1 MARERD
7 RGYWLA
13 PPYHGPYISGH
24 RALSIGIKRCPQC
37 EQWKQI
43 DGGDFKGGFAW
54 AGTYPSGRRR
64 RDGFCRQC
72 RRLDSKRQYYAHL
85 EERKARSADSYQRRR
100 ANPKTRAKMR
110 DQERERQQRYRAQH
124 PEREHARQKRYRE
137 KVMADPA
144 KRQAKRDARNAWYA
158 NGGAQIIAASR
169 ARRRMRK
176 AFARLILAALK
187 IEFARREEMAR
198 ARREEQREYRREWVA
213 RRRAAWERGEAQDV
227 EPVWRG
233 QGEDA
238 ELRRLPAAPL
248 VAWMKRAGFSAEV
261 LADRVGVNPRS
272 MRRYTSGESLTID
285 IEVIDAIVTNTD
297 ALLFEIYEPGRF
309 PGIYEVPV
317 DGPASNLELEE
328 AV

>member
-13 PPYHGPYISGH
+13 PPFHGPYISGR

-37 EQWKQI
+37 EEWKQI

-54 AGTYPSGRRR
+54 AGHYPSGKRR

-72 RRLDSKRQYYAHL
+72 RRLDSRRQYYAHL
-85 EERKARSADSYQRRR
+85 EERKVRSAESYQRRR
-100 ANPKTRAKMR
+100 SDPRKKARIR
-110 DQERERQQRYRAQH
+110 EQERERQRRYREQH
-124 PEREHARQKRYRE
+124 PEREHDRQKRYRE

-144 KRQAKRDARNAWYA
+144 RRQAKRDQRNRWYA

-176 AFARLILAALK
+176 AFAGLILAALK
-187 IEFARREEMAR
+187 VELARREEIAR
-198 ARREEQREYRREWVA
+198 ARREEQREIRRVWVLRRRE
-213 RRRAAWERGEAQDV
+213 AWERGEVGDA
-227 EPVWRG
+227 EPVWR
-233 QGEDA
+233 DD
-238 ELRRLPAAPL
+238 ELRRLPTGPL
-248 VAWMKRAGFSAEV
+248 VAWMKRQGWTADGLAEQS
-261 LADRVGVNPRS
+261 GVNARAL
-272 MRRYTSGESLTID
+272 RRYTSGESLTLS
-285 IEVIDAIVTNTD
+285 IEVIDAIVTHTD

-309 PGIYEVPV
+309 PGVYEVP
-317 DGPASNLELEE
+317 DAEPASNPQLEA